1 VKIERFVWTEHAEMR
16 LHERRL
22 DAAEIEQAIKN
33 RHSAREVND
42 GRAEWLVSGDT
53 ADGTAFEAIY
63 TIRTKTTGQRSG
75 SSLFGG
81 WILRLPVPVGATLAR
96 AMFAY
101 YDSDADIAWFPTG
114 ESDDVVSE
122 RVPGGLRDYD
132 RTSHKLVAI
141 EVWDASTR
149 LPASILE
156 ALPAPSAAHGAA
168 A

>member
-1 VKIERFVWTEHAEMR
+1 
-16 LHERRL
+16 
-22 DAAEIEQAIKN
+22 
-33 RHSAREVND
+33 
-42 GRAEWLVSGDT
+42 
-53 ADGTAFEAIY
+53 
-63 TIRTKTTGQRSG
+63 
-75 SSLFGG
+75 
-81 WILRLPVPVGATLAR
+81 
-96 AMFAY
+96 MFAY

-132 RTSHKLVAI
+132 RTSHELVAI

-156 ALPAPSAAHGAA
+156 ALPAPGTAHRAA

>member
-1 VKIERFVWTEHAEMR
+1 
-16 LHERRL
+16 
-22 DAAEIEQAIKN
+22 
-33 RHSAREVND
+33 
-42 GRAEWLVSGDT
+42 
-53 ADGTAFEAIY
+53 
-63 TIRTKTTGQRSG
+63 
-75 SSLFGG
+75 
-81 WILRLPVPVGATLAR
+81 
-96 AMFAY
+96 MFAY

-132 RTSHKLVAI
+132 RITHKLVAI

-156 ALPAPSAAHGAA
+156 ALPAPGTAHRAA

>member
-1 VKIERFVWTEHAEMR
+1 MEIERFAWTGHARER
-16 LHERRL
+16 LSERRL
-22 DAAEIEQAIKN
+22 DPSDVEEAIKA
-33 RHSAREVND
+33 RHSD
-42 GRAEWLVSGDT
+42 RAWRSRRSTTTPTE
-53 ADGTAFEAIY
+53 
-63 TIRTKTTGQRSG
+63 KTRVPSG
-75 SSLFGG
+75 SSLSGG
-81 WILRLPVPVGATLAR
+81 LIPSWRAEPALPLID
-96 AMFAY
+96 MFAY

-132 RTSHKLVAI
+132 RTTHRMVAI

-156 ALPAPSAAHGAA
+156 ALPAPGAAHQAA

>member
-1 VKIERFVWTEHAEMR
+1 MI
-16 LHERRL
+16 RRL
-22 DAAEIEQAIKN
+22 
-33 RHSAREVND
+33 
-42 GRAEWLVSGDT
+42 GRKDRPSSSPPLNLGIPEFLAGSPS
-53 ADGTAFEAIY
+53 
-63 TIRTKTTGQRSG
+63 QRYPCLS
-75 SSLFGG
+75 
-81 WILRLPVPVGATLAR
+81 
-96 AMFAY
+96 MFAY

-156 ALPAPSAAHGAA
+156 ALPAPGTAHRAA